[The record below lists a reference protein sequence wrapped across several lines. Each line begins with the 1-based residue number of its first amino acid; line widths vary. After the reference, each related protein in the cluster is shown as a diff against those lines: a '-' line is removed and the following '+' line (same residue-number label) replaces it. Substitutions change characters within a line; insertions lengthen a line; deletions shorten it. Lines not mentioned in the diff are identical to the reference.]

1 MAIATPRESRIKNIR
16 DGKCYPLI
24 FTDRTNMTVKLIVA
38 KADNNAIGKG
48 NDLIWRLPADLKF
61 FKETTLG
68 HTLIMGRKTFES
80 IGFPLPG
87 RTTIIVSR
95 DKNYSKEGCKIAHS
109 IEEAINMVEND
120 DSPFIAGGATIY
132 KQALQNGLIDEMIIT
147 EVHEDFDADAF
158 FPEINMD
165 EWTETS
171 RVHNTTDEKNKYE
184 YSFVTY
190 KKAKS

>member
-1 MAIATPRESRIKNIR
+1 
-16 DGKCYPLI
+16 
-24 FTDRTNMTVKLIVA
+24 MTVKLIVA

-61 FKETTLG
+61 FKKTTLG

-87 RTTIIVSR
+87 RTTIIITR
-95 DKNYSKEGCKIAHS
+95 DINYKQDGCKIAYS
-109 IEEAINMVEND
+109 IEEAISLVQND
-120 DSPFIAGGATIY
+120 ESPFIAGGATIY
-132 KQALQNGLIDEMIIT
+132 KQALDSGLIDEMVIT
-147 EVHEDFDADAF
+147 EVHEKFEADVF

-165 EWTETS
+165 NWKELS
-171 RVHNTTDEKNKYE
+171 RERNLIDDKNKYE

-190 KKAKS
+190 TKK